1 MSTSTDQ
8 VSVPADEALGTGRR
22 NLVLKVAGL
31 LVIAVI
37 AIAFPKV
44 YTNPAVTHYGV
55 FALIYVTV
63 ASAWNIFSGNTGYIS
78 LGMAVFYGSG
88 AYALAPWRRPGI
100 STGRRHSPYC
110 PSRAW
115 SARSSRCRSG

>member
-22 NLVLKVAGL
+22 GLVLKVAGL
-31 LVIAVI
+31 LVLAVI

-44 YTNPAVTHYGV
+44 YTDPAVTNYGV

-78 LGMAVFYGSG
+78 LGHGGV
-88 AYALAPWRRPGI
+88 LRQRRLRA
-100 STGRRHSPYC
+100 RRHGVGL
-110 PSRAW
+110 AF
-115 SARSSRCRSG
+115 